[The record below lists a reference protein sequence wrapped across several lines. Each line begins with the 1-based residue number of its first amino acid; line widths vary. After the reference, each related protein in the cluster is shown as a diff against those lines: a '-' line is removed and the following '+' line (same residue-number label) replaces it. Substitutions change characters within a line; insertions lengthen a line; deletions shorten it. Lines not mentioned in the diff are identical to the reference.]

1 MRRQEYRY
9 SLDEGSIRRFIERL
23 NCLEGIVIKITGNI
37 EELSQQEYR
46 GKRVYVV
53 FEDNSGHSF
62 ASKIDFGVHKN
73 IQIEQD
79 EYCFDVCMD
88 DEGASLLINSKE
100 QIFAEKLRSLLK
112 FGPLSTRYKDIF
124 DLCYLTEYIDRVRL
138 MECLA
143 TYIIDDPDMREND
156 LDAVRNRVSRTFAN
170 RAYRANV
177 ERSGRANWLRIK
189 ATVAFSRIEAFLE
202 TL

>member
-1 MRRQEYRY
+1 
-9 SLDEGSIRRFIERL
+9 
-23 NCLEGIVIKITGNI
+23 
-37 EELSQQEYR
+37 
-46 GKRVYVV
+46 
-53 FEDNSGHSF
+53 
-62 ASKIDFGVHKN
+62 
-73 IQIEQD
+73 
-79 EYCFDVCMD
+79 MD

-156 LDAVRNRVSRTFAN
+156 LDAVRDRVSRTFAN
-170 RAYRANV
+170 RAYRTNV